1 MLSLKAENNESAQEK
16 LKKALSKKNVMPT
29 TTNDES
35 GLLEEKSDA
44 EFQADKPPH
53 HA

>member
-44 EFQADKPPH
+44 EYQADKPPH